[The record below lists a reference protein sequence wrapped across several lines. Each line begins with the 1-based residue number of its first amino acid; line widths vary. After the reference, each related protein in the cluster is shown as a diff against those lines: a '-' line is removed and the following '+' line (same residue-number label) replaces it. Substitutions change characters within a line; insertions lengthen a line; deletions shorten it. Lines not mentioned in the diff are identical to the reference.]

1 MKTFT
6 LKKRLD
12 VAISSDLRDFI
23 AEESD
28 RTGKPMNI
36 VTDELLSHAV
46 AHRRGEMIEQQSLPI
61 IREIVQ
67 SELRKSMA
75 QLLTDLREA
84 LLIEL
89 FDDIKAIVRKSDHHI
104 VSFIVRLMRDTGIS
118 RRMIYAF
125 TAKLVSP
132 SFASQAFEDASEKAG
147 KDIAGRENKEGEANN
162 GTTLA

>member
-23 AEESD
+23 AEEAD

-36 VTDELLSHAV
+36 VTDELLGHAI
-46 AHRRGEMIEQQSLPI
+46 AHRRGEMIEQQSLPV

-84 LLIEL
+84 LLVEL
-89 FDDIKAIVRKSDHHI
+89 LNGIKEITRKSDSRI
-104 VSFIVRLMRDTGIS
+104 VSLIVRLMRDAGIA
-118 RRMIYAF
+118 RRMIYAL
-125 TAKLVSP
+125 TTKLVST
-132 SFASQAFEDASEKAG
+132 SFASQAFEDANEKAG
-147 KDIAGRENKEGEANN
+147 KDIANRQNKEGEVQ
-162 GTTLA
+162 